1 MRQMLLKA
9 LASGLIMSLFPFAA
23 ISAPAGPSHADSL
36 LRLLAKTH
44 DAVSRERIYVQLA
57 DLSGDSLNL
66 AAPYWEAAL
75 AEAQKTGDIYG
86 CKEAL
91 DFLVRKFAGRDARRA
106 EKYIALADSIL
117 PGPRHALFRSSLY
130 AYYIWKLM
138 NDNNAVETVKHEL
151 DRLKTKIHNELSP
164 EERIEWEFLTGLS
177 IDFSALATEAYDNI
191 DKAIPHVEQALEK
204 LEKYPLEERLHM
216 ERICRDELSELYML
230 SKDKRAEKQIR
241 QCIDLHRAWLAMD
254 DRFERPHRDTT
265 GYMMRAYS
273 KMLYLRELISKEKA
287 NEYYGKCMELARA
300 RGDLAEIY
308 STSARYYQYMGE
320 YERAVAYI
328 DSAVTVYKR
337 NGTKADFASIYAVQS
352 WLYENLGD
360 YKNALEA
367 LRTSNS
373 IRHDD
378 RVEEA
383 QNSLAEMQTLFEV
396 GQLELEKSRLANR
409 MKFIALLAGG
419 VLVLLLIGWSVY
431 QYVMVR
437 RLTHI
442 RRQLTDANEEITRQS
457 RRAMESEKMKT
468 AFINSM
474 CHEIRTPLNAINGFS
489 DLLLEGNHDAEARR
503 EFREQIWSNTTALT
517 TLLENMLE
525 LSSLVSSEAPL
536 PQTDTDIGLLCAERL
551 EYQKRQSNNPQVE
564 YIFKGG
570 GGRSLHHSDQR
581 LLHDPRD
588 RQPAAERRQI
598 HRRRLRHALLREG

>member
-1 MRQMLLKA
+1 
-9 LASGLIMSLFPFAA
+9 
-23 ISAPAGPSHADSL
+23 
-36 LRLLAKTH
+36 
-44 DAVSRERIYVQLA
+44 
-57 DLSGDSLNL
+57 
-66 AAPYWEAAL
+66 
-75 AEAQKTGDIYG
+75 
-86 CKEAL
+86 
-91 DFLVRKFAGRDARRA
+91 
-106 EKYIALADSIL
+106 
-117 PGPRHALFRSSLY
+117 
-130 AYYIWKLM
+130 
-138 NDNNAVETVKHEL
+138 
-151 DRLKTKIHNELSP
+151 
-164 EERIEWEFLTGLS
+164 
-177 IDFSALATEAYDNI
+177 
-191 DKAIPHVEQALEK
+191 
-204 LEKYPLEERLHM
+204 
-216 ERICRDELSELYML
+216 
-230 SKDKRAEKQIR
+230 
-241 QCIDLHRAWLAMD
+241 MD

-442 RRQLTDANEEITRQS
+442 RRQLTDANEEITRCLWAM
-457 RRAMESEKMKT
+457 RRMRRPSNSPSQALRSNSKT
-468 AFINSM
+468 
-474 CHEIRTPLNAINGFS
+474 TPSSPLRVPISTRASTKSARPCTRRSWCEPANAS
-489 DLLLEGNHDAEARR
+489 QCRPPSAAY
-503 EFREQIWSNTTALT
+503 
-517 TLLENMLE
+517 
-525 LSSLVSSEAPL
+525 
-536 PQTDTDIGLLCAERL
+536 TDIWPSPTAAWMC
-551 EYQKRQSNNPQVE
+551 
-564 YIFKGG
+564 
-570 GGRSLHHSDQR
+570 
-581 LLHDPRD
+581 
-588 RQPAAERRQI
+588 PASWA
-598 HRRRLRHALLREG
+598 ALPPT